1 LGDRTCRTA
10 FSIAGASLILMPLAL
25 PAAAGVPT
33 TRCAK
38 FVTPAPIAVDGVRT
52 RIATVKGCAGL
63 PPGASGRS
71 VTNLRTHV
79 NVTTWSD
86 GLGTTTAE
94 VTYGGGPRANH
105 CPKGTNLILVRGKV
119 TGGTGAERELFR
131 IGEPMSARLCMND
144 HAAATLEPG
153 SSYRF
158 GARASTTTT
167 TTGTTRT
174 TSAPPRTTS
183 PPTTPTTHK
192 TTTTTTPPTTTTTP
206 APGGSNPPPPVSVPA
221 GLSACPAGANSAMV
235 TLVNRDRQ
243 QTGNLPALR
252 ENVNL
257 DWAARKHSIVMA
269 TTSVMSHNGWDTE
282 IHDSNYV
289 VGAPGWTGQNIA
301 WMTGSFAPST
311 IESGFF
317 NEVPPNDGHR
327 LNILSTNYH
336 NIGIGCMVNNS
347 TGAYWW
353 AQDFGS

>member
-1 LGDRTCRTA
+1 
-10 FSIAGASLILMPLAL
+10 
-25 PAAAGVPT
+25 
-33 TRCAK
+33 
-38 FVTPAPIAVDGVRT
+38 
-52 RIATVKGCAGL
+52 VKGCAGL
-63 PPGASGRS
+63 PAGASGRS

-86 GLGTTTAE
+86 GLGTTTAQ
-94 VTYGGGPRANH
+94 VAYGGGPRANH

-131 IGEPMSARLCMND
+131 IGDTMSARLCMNEN
-144 HAAATLEPG
+144 AAATLEPG

-158 GARASTTTT
+158 GDPRPTT
-167 TTGTTRT
+167 
-174 TSAPPRTTS
+174 
-183 PPTTPTTHK
+183 TTPTTTTPTTATP
-192 TTTTTTPPTTTTTP
+192 TTTMPTTTTTL
-206 APGGSNPPPPVSVPA
+206 APGGSNPPPPVAVPA
-221 GLSACPAGANSAMV
+221 GLSACPANADSTMI

-269 TTSVMSHNGWDTE
+269 STSVMSHAGWDTE

-301 WMTGSFAPST
+301 YMTGAFSPST
-311 IESGFF
+311 IESMFF